1 MVLGKT
7 LKQKMQSLRLPYKNN
22 PQLQQSRYFF
32 SYMNPLQQFTAWFAE
47 ECEKN
52 SLRFPAACCLSTIGT
67 DGYPNA
73 RFVSLKEVTNKG
85 FIITGTLSSQK
96 GIEITQQPT
105 AALTFW
111 WTATE
116 RQVRIQGDVLKISDA
131 QAQHYFYERNRDSQ
145 LVSTV
150 FNQGETIESF
160 EIMKHQFQQQKE
172 VLQNK
177 PIEKPSN
184 WSGICIQPKRIE
196 FMDFKVNR
204 LHERTVFEDNE
215 GNWKMSCIQP

>member
-1 MVLGKT
+1 
-7 LKQKMQSLRLPYKNN
+7 
-22 PQLQQSRYFF
+22 
-32 SYMNPLQQFTAWFAE
+32 MNPFKKFTAWFTE

-52 SLRFPAACCLSTIGT
+52 TLRFPAACCLSTIGI

-73 RFVSLKEVTNKG
+73 RFVSLKEVATDG

-116 RQVRIQGDVLKISDA
+116 RQVRIQGDVVEISET
-131 QAQHYFYERNRDSQ
+131 QAQRYFKERNQDSK

-150 FNQGETIESF
+150 FSQGEKIVNF
-160 EIMKHQFQQQKE
+160 EVMKAQFQQQKE
-172 VLQNK
+172 ALDTST
-177 PIEKPSN
+177 IEKPAN
-184 WSGICIQPKRIE
+184 WSGICIRPKRIE
-196 FMDFKVNR
+196 FMEFKVSR
-204 LHERTVFEDNE
+204 LHERTVFENANNDWE
-215 GNWKMSCIQP
+215 MYCIQP